1 MCACVCSLSLPPS
14 LPPSGVATSTLL
26 VAPSV
31 TAVELPVAM
40 AVGAVGAV
48 GGPLV
53 AGAGADPGEEGEE
66 GDTGDTEAMV
76 EGGGAMVEG
85 GGAMVE
91 VGGADTAEEE
101 EGGLTATMATAH
113 RGIVPTSLVVN

>member
-1 MCACVCSLSLPPS
+1 MCACVCSLS

-76 EGGGAMVEG
+76 EGGGAMVE
-85 GGAMVE
+85 